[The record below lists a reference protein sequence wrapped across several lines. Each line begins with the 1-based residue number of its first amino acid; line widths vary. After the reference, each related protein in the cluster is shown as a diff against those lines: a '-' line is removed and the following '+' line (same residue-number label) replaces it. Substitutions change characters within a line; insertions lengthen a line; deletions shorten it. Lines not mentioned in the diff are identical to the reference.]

1 MRTNISRREC
11 VLITL
16 FQLNE
21 SKAGFIEGN
30 LFCVAQNDQYARA
43 RTHTNTHTHIYTHTN
58 TQIHTHTYTTFIL
71 EEELIQY

>member
-1 MRTNISRREC
+1 M
-11 VLITL
+11 ITL

-21 SKAGFIEGN
+21 SKAGFIKGS

-43 RTHTNTHTHIYTHTN
+43 RTHTNTHTHIYIHTQTHTY
-58 TQIHTHTYTTFIL
+58 THTYTTFIL